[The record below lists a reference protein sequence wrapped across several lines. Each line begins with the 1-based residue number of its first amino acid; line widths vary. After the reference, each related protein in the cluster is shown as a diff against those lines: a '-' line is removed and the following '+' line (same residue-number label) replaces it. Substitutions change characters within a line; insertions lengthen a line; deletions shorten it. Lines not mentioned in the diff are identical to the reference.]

1 MKLEI
6 DGLRT
11 SAGTFTLAVDAVLE
25 RPVTVLCG
33 PSGAGKTTLLEILAG
48 LRRPAAGRIRLD
60 GACLDDAGSGVHLA
74 PPQRHMGYVPQD
86 LALFPNLDV
95 GANLHFAH
103 RRASEQRELD
113 HRASDHRAPHHGA
126 AYQPSPSRSDGT
138 AAAPAPAEVIEV
150 LELASLLRRRVQTL
164 SGGERQRVAL
174 GRALISAPRLLLL
187 DEPLA
192 SLDPALRERV
202 LDYLRRVRDRFAVPM
217 LYVTHEAGDA
227 AVLDGEI
234 LRLEGGRIVDRGSS
248 EVLLEPSPG
257 ALRLRR
263 PPAHS

>member
-6 DGLRT
+6 EGLRA

-25 RPVTVLCG
+25 GPVTVLCG

-48 LRRPAAGRIRLD
+48 LRRPTQGRIRLD
-60 GACLDDAGSGVHLA
+60 GACLDDAGGGVHLA
-74 PPQRHMGYVPQD
+74 PPRRHIGYVPQD

-103 RRASEQRELD
+103 QRASE
-113 HRASDHRAPHHGA
+113 HRASDERAADRRAHTTRAHGDA
-126 AYQPSPSRSDGT
+126 P
-138 AAAPAPAEVIEV
+138 AAAPAEVVDV
-150 LELASLLRRRVQTL
+150 LELAALLRRRVQTL

-202 LDYLRRVRDRFAVPM
+202 LHYLRRVRDRFAVPM

-227 AVLDGEI
+227 AALDGEI
-234 LRLEGGRIVDRGSS
+234 LRLERGRIVDRGTSQL
-248 EVLLEPSPG
+248 LLEPNPG

-263 PPAHS
+263 PPAGS